1 MLQYLL
7 ARAKCVADRTMGQK
21 GQGMVEY
28 ALILAFVVVVAVA
41 ITNGDIRKQ
50 VTNIFT
56 GVGTALTDAQKT
68 N

>member
-41 ITNGDIRKQ
+41 ITNGEIRTQ
-50 VTNIFT
+50 VMSIFT
-56 GVGTALTDAQKT
+56 GVGDALSAAQET